1 MPYLVVSLIYNQ
13 ITNIASHGLIA
24 GIIIF
29 FTLIP
34 VILFDFTVAN
44 FYVFKLMYDLCVRPL
59 FNKEWR
65 EYIKNIIRQNQ
76 LVIGYLLGFTFLTPS
91 NIELISVGWCA

>member
-59 FNKEWR
+59 L
-65 EYIKNIIRQNQ
+65 IKN
-76 LVIGYLLGFTFLTPS
+76 GE
-91 NIELISVGWCA
+91 NILKI